1 MEELRWSGGGA
12 AGQLS
17 RSWGGAE
24 AELRRIADRLTQRGR
39 EPWNIS
45 TGVTMKR
52 ARPRRVSR
60 TLYNF
65 TGRQF
70 PFRATPDTPPLAA
83 AMLRKSVDPRVRRAK
98 AWPGASCDVK

>member
-1 MEELRWSGGGA
+1 MVWGRSCGAVGQELERV
-12 AGQLS
+12 
-17 RSWGGAE
+17 
-24 AELRRIADRLTQRGR
+24 ADRLKQRGR
-39 EPWNIS
+39 ERWNIS

-65 TGRQF
+65 TGREL

-83 AMLRKSVDPRVRRAK
+83 AMLALNIS
-98 AWPGASCDVK
+98 SY